1 MTDKNRRQG
10 DTHTHTHTHRW
21 QLMMMSIFIVH
32 DPINL
37 NVQSTL
43 YTEIMLDIVLR
54 IDSRDKNLCFKNNF
68 DIIIRHF
75 SNQCDIYMV
84 VHRLLEV
91 EHTHAHLHMSLLHFS
106 FL

>member
-1 MTDKNRRQG
+1 
-10 DTHTHTHTHRW
+10 
-21 QLMMMSIFIVH
+21 MSIFIVH

-54 IDSRDKNLCFKNNF
+54 IDSRDKNLHFNLFKNNF
-68 DIIIRHF
+68 DIIIIIIRHF

-84 VHRLLEV
+84 VHILLEV
-91 EHTHAHLHMSLLHFS
+91 EHTHAHLHMSLLLFS

>member
-1 MTDKNRRQG
+1 
-10 DTHTHTHTHRW
+10 
-21 QLMMMSIFIVH
+21 MSIFIVH

-54 IDSRDKNLCFKNNF
+54 IDSRDKNLRFKNNF
-68 DIIIRHF
+68 DIINIIITILDIF
-75 SNQCDIYMV
+75 QTSDIYMV

-91 EHTHAHLHMSLLHFS
+91 EHTHAHLHMSLLLFS